1 MTECFVGVD
10 TSNYTTSVGVVDKDG
25 NVLANIKRLLPV
37 SEGECGLRQSD
48 AVFAHIKNLPSVLA
62 QANEI
67 LTDKD
72 IKAVGYSSK
81 PRNVDGSYMP
91 CFLCGIDV
99 ALALCAGRGITAF
112 EFSHQCGHISAA
124 LSSSGA
130 WNVADEKFIA
140 FHVSGGTTEVL
151 LCKRSGSGFEASI
164 IGGTLDIS
172 AGQAIDRA
180 GVMMGMKF
188 PCGAWLEKEADT
200 FKGKLSKS
208 KICVKNG
215 FCNLSGLQNLS
226 AKTYKET
233 NDVAY
238 TSAFVLD
245 FVGRTLYKMAE
256 DARANYGDMPIV
268 FGGGVMSNK
277 KICNMLACLG
287 NVYFA
292 EPALSSD
299 NAVGIAELA
308 RRQYYKQIGETDG
321 CI

>member
-1 MTECFVGVD
+1 MTECFVGID

-25 NVLANIKRLLPV
+25 NVLANIKKLLPV

-62 QANEI
+62 QANGV
-67 LTDKD
+67 LADKD
-72 IKAVGYSSK
+72 VMAVGYSSK

-91 CFLCGIDV
+91 CFLCGVDT
-99 ALALCAGRGITAF
+99 ALAFCTGREINAF

-124 LSSSGA
+124 LISSGA
-130 WNVADEKFIA
+130 WNIADEKFIA

-151 LCKRSGSGFEASI
+151 LCKRSETGFEANI

-180 GVMMGMKF
+180 GVMMGMQF
-188 PCGAWLEKEADT
+188 PCGVWLEKEADAYR
-200 FKGKLSKS
+200 GKIPKA
-208 KICVKNG
+208 KICVKEG

-226 AKTYKET
+226 SKAYKET
-233 NDVAY
+233 NDIAY

-256 DARANYGDMPIV
+256 DARAKYGEMPIV

-277 KICNMLACLG
+277 RVCNMLASLG
-287 NVYFA
+287 DVYFA

-308 RRQYYKQIGETDG
+308 RRQYYKNR
-321 CI
+321 